1 MWFDVFCMDRIGFRS
16 GAFGMVSACNMKPGR
31 FVKLSQNNCDRIT
44 GHALMFN
51 KLHSNW
57 LEPEKNEK
65 SNNKNDFD
73 LCGAWL
79 WYYIHVENSMFV
91 YFVPKCL
98 SFTDIF

>member
-1 MWFDVFCMDRIGFRS
+1 MDRIGFRS

-73 LCGAWL
+73 LCGA
-79 WYYIHVENSMFV
+79 
-91 YFVPKCL
+91 
-98 SFTDIF
+98 